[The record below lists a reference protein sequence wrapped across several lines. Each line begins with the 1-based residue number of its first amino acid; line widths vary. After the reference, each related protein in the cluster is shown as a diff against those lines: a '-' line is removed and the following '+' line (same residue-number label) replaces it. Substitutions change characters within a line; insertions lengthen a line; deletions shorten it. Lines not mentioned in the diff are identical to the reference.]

1 MLVGM
6 DAVLVGV
13 VVVCTLWVVALAFFL
28 ERLFLRHD
36 RRHHLVLTTGH
47 VCILVSLIIGDGQY
61 LLSPDLRLP
70 LFSAASIGLQI
81 TGVLAILVRA
91 RLDRHRV
98 D

>member
-1 MLVGM
+1 MLGGM

-36 RRHHLVLTTGH
+36 RRHHLVLTTG
-47 VCILVSLIIGDGQY
+47 LVSLIIGDGQY